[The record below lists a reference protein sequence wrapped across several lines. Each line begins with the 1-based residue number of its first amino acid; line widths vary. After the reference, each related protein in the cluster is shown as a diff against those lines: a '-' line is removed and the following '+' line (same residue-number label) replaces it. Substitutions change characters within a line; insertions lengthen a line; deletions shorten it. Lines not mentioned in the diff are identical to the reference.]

1 MRNKTK
7 VYTAFAKHIKI
18 LITRKQKEIKRHRM
32 YLWYYKV
39 HKMYIKSLNVHE
51 RLFNGVKLKELVMNN
66 LEQKY
71 QNIESLKHP
80 FTPKINPYQVNYDVL
95 YSKKSS
101 SRENICLH
109 KSKTLETFVPVHRH
123 CQTIA
128 LNNNVPSINKKHV
141 HTQTQTQIPIHNKPI
156 SFSLGMKNSNINNN
170 YSSKNILSP
179 RNIEL
184 LVDNVL
190 HKRNVDNSSIYD
202 ETTNTRNTSL
212 NVDKERNPNN
222 SSMNLF
228 NQQTSKRNFNTTS
241 QSFLTLLSTRNKPIH
256 RNTNTPS
263 CLLNIDSSNT
273 PNSMHYHIPKNNK
286 AHLHLRNTN
295 NINETPKTINTKSNN
310 NNSFKYKTDEFN
322 TPIMTMQYIR
332 KHNSVPF
339 KSNTSS
345 LDNKNG
351 ALTQRNSTISNY
363 SNINPTSSMKHIF
376 DYDKA
381 NHSVNS
387 SNKLTGTINSTKH
400 NCQDNTSIITYF
412 TNNNTHTKSKRDSH
426 SIVFDKDRQHQ
437 DLLYPYKNLNS
448 INSNNSHSNIS
459 VSNNWKQTTRSSKTI
474 KTSRSCNSS
483 KNRLIMTPKKFNYN
497 KYHTKKNSN
506 RDSFKTIPHP
516 HSTKH
521 QHHKELSISTNVVNE
536 QLLFKDNNVP
546 THNNKVN
553 DKMHVVTTLQTLNDS
568 KLLDVANRYIT
579 TDESLDKYIY
589 NIIIFNV

>member
-7 VYTAFAKHIKI
+7 AYTTFAKHMKI
-18 LITRKQKEIKRHRM
+18 FITRKQNEIKRKRM
-32 YLWYYKV
+32 YLWYYNVSKL
-39 HKMYIKSLNVHE
+39 YIKSLNVHE
-51 RLFNGVKLKELVMNN
+51 RLFNGVKLKELVLNN

-80 FTPKINPYQVNYDVL
+80 FTPKINPYQVNYDML
-95 YSKKSS
+95 YSKKNN
-101 SRENICLH
+101 SRDNISLH
-109 KSKTLETFVPVHRH
+109 KSKTLEKFTPVHRH
-123 CQTIA
+123 CQTIQ
-128 LNNNVPSINKKHV
+128 LNNNNNNNVLSITKKHV
-141 HTQTQTQIPIHNKPI
+141 HTQTQTQLPVHNKPI
-156 SFSLGMKNSNINNN
+156 SFSLGIKNSNSNN
-170 YSSKNILSP
+170 YSSKNLLSP

-190 HKRNVDNSSIYD
+190 HKKIVDNSSIYD
-202 ETTNTRNTSL
+202 DTINTRNTSL

-228 NQQTSKRNFNTTS
+228 NKQTSKRNYNTTPT

-263 CLLNIDSSNT
+263 CLLNIDNSNI
-273 PNSMHYHIPKNNK
+273 PNSMHYHIPKSTK
-286 AHLHLRNTN
+286 AHLHLSKTN
-295 NINETPKTINTKSNN
+295 NINETPKSINTLSN
-310 NNSFKYKTDEFN
+310 TN
-322 TPIMTMQYIR
+322 TPIMTKQYIH
-332 KHNSVPF
+332 KQNSIPY
-339 KSNTSS
+339 KNNTSS

-387 SNKLTGTINSTKH
+387 SNKLTGTVNSTKH

-412 TNNNTHTKSKRDSH
+412 TNNNTHTKSKRDSR
-426 SIVFDKDRQHQ
+426 SIVFDKDKQHQ
-437 DLLYPYKNLNS
+437 DLLYPYKNANS

-459 VSNNWKQTTRSSKTI
+459 SSNNWKQTNRSSKTI

-483 KNRLIMTPKKFNYN
+483 KNRLIMTPKKFNCHKCN
-497 KYHTKKNSN
+497 TKKGSG

-516 HSTKH
+516 QSTKH

-536 QLLFKDNNVP
+536 QLVYKDNVISS
-546 THNNKVN
+546 NNNNVN
-553 DKMHVVTTLQTLNDS
+553 DKIHVVTTLQTLNDS

-579 TDESLDKYIY
+579 TDESLDKYLY
-589 NIIIFNV
+589 LNKKENKVSLC